1 MSLWPV
7 LKTVAASAWLESGHR
22 VVSFFHWVVISV
34 SMTELT
40 GYGLEYG
47 L

>member
-7 LKTVAASAWLESGHR
+7 LKTVAASAWLESGHH
-22 VVSFFHWVVISV
+22 VVNFSHWVVISV
-34 SMTELT
+34 PIRELT
-40 GYGLEYG
+40 GYGLEHG